1 MFSYGLIMAA
11 WGLVS
16 FFVAILIGLRARS
29 LKSDVSRRTV
39 VVSLVLQA
47 LHWLFSIV
55 VFSLM
60 FVLVGWPLLLAVAIS
75 IILASVLSAAVALA
89 IEHFSSQPI
98 PDGDGDL

>member
-1 MFSYGLIMAA
+1 MTEYGLVGVV
-11 WGLVS
+11 WGLS
-16 FFVAILIGLRARS
+16 SMAGAILIGLMGRS

-60 FVLVGWPLLLAVAIS
+60 FVLVGGPLLLAVAIS